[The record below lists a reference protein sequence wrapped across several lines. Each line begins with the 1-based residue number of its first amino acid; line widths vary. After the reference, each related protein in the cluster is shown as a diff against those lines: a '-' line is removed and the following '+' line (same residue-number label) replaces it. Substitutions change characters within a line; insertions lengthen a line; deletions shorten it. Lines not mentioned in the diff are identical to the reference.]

1 MDFVG
6 ALVLLAFESQ
16 VCWGIHQSSHSLT
29 WVLRPDGSCQRL
41 PAWGTSLLACGKD
54 VLVIFPG
61 AEIGKGVAMTFAAL
75 YNASEMTSLRD
86 NAPYIVNYVVNTFSN
101 TKEAWISAAT
111 IVANPS
117 KTWSDLGKFITKPSA
132 ARTTNFKKDDS
143 WSKIELLGKA
153 ETMCKALDHTQL
165 FRTLENA
172 PAREHPDTIQAMHLA
187 RGANVKIVS
196 WKTYPAGSSVVTA
209 FAQPASAQP
218 ASAQP
223 AQPAF
228 AQPSSVPTSSDEL
241 ARKSPECM
249 EAPTPP
255 ADAKKRKNPCGLPS
269 AAGPSAA
276 GPSSCSGL
284 SAAADQAKDAFMSA
298 GFELVKLFETRSGQV
313 AQMQAEMQS
322 MHSSVAFGL
331 LETSHAAMQQE
342 LDAVRASF
350 VQEQNTVVVLRA
362 QLATSQSQLAAA
374 RSINLPD
381 LSDLDMSF
389 LNSL

>member
-1 MDFVG
+1 M
-6 ALVLLAFESQ
+6 
-16 VCWGIHQSSHSLT
+16 
-29 WVLRPDGSCQRL
+29 
-41 PAWGTSLLACGKD
+41 
-54 VLVIFPG
+54 
-61 AEIGKGVAMTFAAL
+61 
-75 YNASEMTSLRD
+75 
-86 NAPYIVNYVVNTFSN
+86 VNTFSN
-101 TKEAWISAAT
+101 TKETWISAAT
-111 IVANPS
+111 IVAIPS

-165 FRTLENA
+165 FRTLEDA

-209 FAQPASAQP
+209 SAEPAQPASASAQPASAQP
-218 ASAQP
+218 SSAQPASASAQPAQP

-255 ADAKKRKNPCGLPS
+255 PDAKKRKNPCGLPS

-298 GFELVKLFETRSGQV
+298 GFELVKLFKSANNELNMRSGQV
-313 AQMQAEMQS
+313 AQMQAEIQG